1 MGEGSWWRYQR
12 KGVQLLSDC
21 YSNQVELGER
31 GLEQWSR
38 EYKGDLLVCTTGIP
52 PDLGAHWQSWQEGPT
67 FSPAQAQAGVS
78 VMESGVGVKDKQL
91 NKPVTNRCYSFHS
104 LSIKTLLDNLRG
116 CLSMDE
122 WDLRWEKFSP
132 STDKSRKFSWRWWQK
147 HKVETT
153 YSSNLYPSNKC
164 LIHGMGTRPYK
175 SIAEPT
181 L

>member
-1 MGEGSWWRYQR
+1 MHPGLGHRGVLWAREEEQHVIWQWWAGWMGEGSWWRYQR

-38 EYKGDLLVCTTGIP
+38 EYKGDLLVCTTGTP

-78 VMESGVGVKDKQL
+78 VMESGVGMKDKQL
-91 NKPVTNRCYSFHS
+91 NKPLTNRCYSFHS

-122 WDLRWEKFSP
+122 WDLRWENFSP
-132 STDKSRKFSWRWWQK
+132 STDKSRSLPGDGGR
-147 HKVETT
+147 
-153 YSSNLYPSNKC
+153 
-164 LIHGMGTRPYK
+164 
-175 SIAEPT
+175 SIK
-181 L
+181 